1 MDKGIHIQVCLL
13 VCHDLGIV
21 LGCIMMNLYIL
32 LGLFQNHI
40 HVIDLH
46 GHIKNIA
53 FKRDYSKKAEIARG
67 YIAASSSLKVIYI

>member
-1 MDKGIHIQVCLL
+1 
-13 VCHDLGIV
+13 
-21 LGCIMMNLYIL
+21 MMNLYIL